1 MKNTITARY
10 EDALKFIQ
18 NDIRKSAEDALL
30 LNIKFGIPMKF
41 VAEIQGQK
49 AIEYCK
55 ILAFIY
61 GKTEDEV
68 ADDITAS
75 IEELKRESKC

>member
-1 MKNTITARY
+1 METKITARY
-10 EDALKFIQ
+10 EDAIKFIQ

-30 LNIKFGIPMKF
+30 LNIKFGIPSKF

-49 AIEYCK
+49 VLEHCK

-61 GKTEDEV
+61 GKTEEEV

-75 IEELKRESKC
+75 IEELKGRAS